1 MIGNKIRKGKL
12 WCKTN
17 VKKRFGSNYNHKPL
31 RSNWIQMVKDHDEP
45 LEVYVSR
52 KNELE
57 TKIFKESLRG
67 GKLSDVG
74 LSDNSK
80 AIAMLDEMLDIK
92 ELDELWRI

>member
-1 MIGNKIRKGKL
+1 MIGNKIRKGKI

-17 VKKRFGSNYNHKPL
+17 VKNKFGSNYKHKPL

-45 LEVYVSR
+45 MEVYVSR

-57 TKIFKESLRG
+57 AKMFKEHLRN
-67 GKLSDVG
+67 GKLQQSDVG

-80 AIAMLDEMLDIK
+80 AIQILNDMLNGV
-92 ELDELWRI
+92 

>member
-1 MIGNKIRKGKL
+1 MARLKRKL

-17 VKKRFGSNYNHKPL
+17 VKKNFGSNYNHKQL
-31 RSNWIQMVKDHDEP
+31 RSNWIQMVRDHDEP

-57 TKIFKESLRG
+57 AKMFKEHLRG

-74 LSDNSK
+74 LSDYSE
-80 AIAMLDEMLDIK
+80 AIAMLDEMLNGV
-92 ELDELWRI
+92 

>member
-1 MIGNKIRKGKL
+1 MARLKRKL

-17 VKKRFGSNYNHKPL
+17 VKRIFGSNYNHKPL

-57 TKIFKESLRG
+57 AKMFKEHLRG
-67 GKLSDVG
+67 GKLSDIG
-74 LSDNSK
+74 LSDYSE
-80 AIAMLDEMLDIK
+80 AIAMLDEMLNGV
-92 ELDELWRI
+92 

>member
-1 MIGNKIRKGKL
+1 MALNKIRKGKL

-17 VKKRFGSNYNHKPL
+17 VKKHFGSCYSHKPL
-31 RSNWIQMVKDHDEP
+31 KSNWIQMVKDHDEP

-57 TKIFKESLRG
+57 TKMFKDALTK

-74 LSDNSK
+74 HSDNSK
-80 AIAMLDEMLDIK
+80 AIQMINDMLNGV
-92 ELDELWRI
+92 

>member
-1 MIGNKIRKGKL
+1 MARLKRKL

-17 VKKRFGSNYNHKPL
+17 VKRSFGSNYNHKPL

-57 TKIFKESLRG
+57 AKMFKEHLRG

-74 LSDNSK
+74 LSDYSE
-80 AIAMLDEMLDIK
+80 AIAMLDEMLNGV
-92 ELDELWRI
+92 

>member
-1 MIGNKIRKGKL
+1 MIGNKIRKGKI

-17 VKKRFGSNYNHKPL
+17 VKKNFGSCYNHKPL

-57 TKIFKESLRG
+57 AKMFKDSLTK
-67 GKLSDVG
+67 GKLSNVG
-74 LSDNSK
+74 HSDNSK
-80 AIAMLDEMLDIK
+80 AIEMINEMLNGV
-92 ELDELWRI
+92 

>member
-1 MIGNKIRKGKL
+1 MIGNKIRKGKI

-17 VKKRFGSNYNHKPL
+17 VKQNFGSNYNHKPL

-57 TKIFKESLRG
+57 AKMFKEHLRN
-67 GKLSDVG
+67 GKLEESDVG
-74 LSDNSK
+74 QSDNSK
-80 AIAMLDEMLDIK
+80 AIDMINNMLNGV
-92 ELDELWRI
+92 

>member
-1 MIGNKIRKGKL
+1 MARLKRKL

-17 VKKRFGSNYNHKPL
+17 VKRSFGSNYKHKPL

-57 TKIFKESLRG
+57 AKMFKESLRG
-67 GKLSDVG
+67 GKLSNVG
-74 LSDNSK
+74 HSDNSE
-80 AIAMLDEMLDIK
+80 AIAMLDELLDIK
-92 ELDELWRI
+92 ELDDLWRI

>member
-1 MIGNKIRKGKL
+1 MARLKRKL

-17 VKKRFGSNYNHKPL
+17 VKQSFGSNYNHKPL
-31 RSNWIQMVKDHDEP
+31 RSNWIQMVRDHDEP

-57 TKIFKESLRG
+57 AKMFKEHLRG

-74 LSDNSK
+74 LSDYSE
-80 AIAMLDEMLDIK
+80 AIAMLDEMLNGV
-92 ELDELWRI
+92 

>member
-1 MIGNKIRKGKL
+1 MARLKRKL

-17 VKKRFGSNYNHKPL
+17 VKRSFGSNYQHKPL

-45 LEVYVSR
+45 IEVYVSR

-57 TKIFKESLRG
+57 TKIFKEALTK
-67 GKLSDVG
+67 GKLSNVG
-74 LSDNSK
+74 HSDNSK